1 LKIII
6 VGPAYPL
13 RGGIANFNEALCRA
27 LNTAGHTAKIYS
39 FSLQYPGFLFPG
51 KTQFESGPA
60 PSDLEI
66 RTTLNSVNP
75 ISWFS
80 TAARIKAEKPD
91 LVILRYWLP
100 FMAPCLGT
108 LARLLRKSTR
118 VIAIT
123 DNVIPHEKRPGDAAL
138 TRYFVKSCQG
148 FVTMSRAV
156 LDELS
161 LFSSNPNKVFLP
173 HPLYDIFGPAKSR
186 TEACKA
192 LGLDPSQKYLLF
204 FGFIR
209 RYKGLDLMLEA
220 MADERVIA
228 TGTRLIVAGE
238 YYEDSA
244 YYEEIIR
251 RHTLEDRV
259 LLHTEYIPSDR
270 VKDYF
275 CAADLVVQPYRSA
288 TQSGVTQIAYHFE
301 VPMLVTNVGGL
312 AEIVPDK
319 KVGYVTDTNA
329 ASIAAA
335 VSDYFLN
342 ARKEIFT
349 AAVREEKKRFYW
361 SAFVEGLL
369 GLYQRI
375 R

>member
-1 LKIII
+1 
-6 VGPAYPL
+6 
-13 RGGIANFNEALCRA
+13 
-27 LNTAGHTAKIYS
+27 
-39 FSLQYPGFLFPG
+39 
-51 KTQFESGPA
+51 
-60 PSDLEI
+60 
-66 RTTLNSVNP
+66 
-75 ISWFS
+75 
-80 TAARIKAEKPD
+80 
-91 LVILRYWLP
+91 
-100 FMAPCLGT
+100 
-108 LARLLRKSTR
+108 
-118 VIAIT
+118 
-123 DNVIPHEKRPGDAAL
+123 
-138 TRYFVKSCQG
+138 
-148 FVTMSRAV
+148 MSRAV
-156 LDELS
+156 LEELS

-186 TEACKA
+186 AEACKA
-192 LGLDPSQKYLLF
+192 LGLDASQKYLLF

-209 RYKGLDLMLEA
+209 RYKGLDLMLDA

-228 TGTRLIVAGE
+228 TGARLIVAGE
-238 YYEDSA
+238 YYEDAA

-251 RHTLEDRV
+251 RHKLEERV
-259 LLHTEYIPSDR
+259 ILHTAYIPSDR

-319 KVGYVTDTNA
+319 KVGYVTATNA
-329 ASIAAA
+329 DSIAAA

-342 ARKEIFT
+342 TRKEAFT

-369 GLYQRI
+369 ALYQRI